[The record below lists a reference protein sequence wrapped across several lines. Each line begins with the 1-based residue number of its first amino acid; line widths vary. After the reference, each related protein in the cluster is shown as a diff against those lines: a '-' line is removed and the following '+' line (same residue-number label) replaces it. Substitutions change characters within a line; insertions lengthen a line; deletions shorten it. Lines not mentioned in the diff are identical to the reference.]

1 MLLLSLL
8 FLACGDKQDDTGSV
22 EDTAVQSDTAAEV
35 QDTAEQEDTAEAI
48 EGEDTAS
55 EDTGE

>member
-8 FLACGDKQDDTGSV
+8 FACGSKDEDSAVQ
-22 EDTAVQSDTAAEV
+22 EDTAVEV